1 MFGYVQ
7 QKRLSLSVAKNNA
20 ENARQTTIEISA
32 LFGDQVLDTYM
43 LIITQKG
50 VEKEEEPAAADITAF
65 IIPGQISSKI
75 DYPVITITMPA
86 GTDVT
91 ALKPVVVPSE
101 GATVTPASGTVQ
113 DFTDAVQYTVV
124 SSDQK
129 NVKTYM
135 AIVTLQSGGVN
146 PPSGGN
152 DEDNPNYTT
161 FDMVTVSAGSF
172 IIGRDLSSM
181 YADKTNAHKVNIS
194 AFEIGRYEVTQR
206 EFQDVMGYN
215 PSVNKKKDLLP
226 VHTVTLYEAMLYCNK
241 LSERKGYKPVYTFK
255 NELWD
260 VTNTELYEADVTRD
274 KTANGYRLP
283 TSAEWEYAAKGGPDN
298 ENQPYYYAGSNN
310 LDEVGWYGENSIVGE
325 EPELHVVGLKKPNSL
340 GIYDM
345 SGNVEEYTGEWLLQ
359 LGYISDAEETD
370 PWGPEKPR
378 DEERLVYSRGGC
390 FSTYDTNC
398 SNTNARILGAHIK
411 TDMGYPGGD
420 IWFGQIGFRVVRS
433 LK

>member
-1 MFGYVQ
+1 
-7 QKRLSLSVAKNNA
+7 
-20 ENARQTTIEISA
+20 
-32 LFGDQVLDTYM
+32 
-43 LIITQKG
+43 
-50 VEKEEEPAAADITAF
+50 
-65 IIPGQISSKI
+65 
-75 DYPVITITMPA
+75 
-86 GTDVT
+86 
-91 ALKPVVVPSE
+91 
-101 GATVTPASGTVQ
+101 
-113 DFTDAVQYTVV
+113 
-124 SSDQK
+124 
-129 NVKTYM
+129 
-135 AIVTLQSGGVN
+135 
-146 PPSGGN
+146 
-152 DEDNPNYTT
+152 
-161 FDMVTVSAGSF
+161 
-172 IIGRDLSSM
+172 M